1 MTRVLNPT
9 KFTALQHELLAI
21 YSFEPSETE
30 LLEVKSMLSEYF
42 FRKALTKIQEAA
54 DERGITN
61 EDLDKWLEDEN
72 Q

>member
-9 KFTALQHELLAI
+9 KFTALQHELLEE
-21 YSFEPSETE
+21 EPSDAEIIE
-30 LLEVKSMLSEYF
+30 LNQMLVENF
-42 FRKALTKIQEAA
+42 FRNAMIKIQEAA

-61 EDLDKWLEDEN
+61 EDLDKWLEDKN